1 MANSD
6 VKSKRLTGTGAASV
20 GRSRLRQV
28 QILTSSGGAGRLTL
42 TDGNGGATILD
53 IDFLASVNI
62 FPNLSA
68 FNNVELEFSIC
79 VSISSWTSRNKSLPI
94 LSAKIA

>member
-20 GRSRLRQV
+20 GRSRLRQI

-53 IDFLASVNI
+53 RDWETLT
-62 FPNLSA
+62 
-68 FNNVELEFSIC
+68 FNV
-79 VSISSWTSRNKSLPI
+79 
-94 LSAKIA
+94 